1 MEHAKGDILELSLHG
16 FSSDGRTVGRTDDGL
31 TVFVRGG
38 VPGQRV
44 RVRLAA
50 VKKRLAEADLA
61 EVVQPAP
68 GERPAPC
75 PHAEIC
81 GGCPWQK
88 LPYPEQLVWKQRI
101 VEDALRRIGRLNL
114 PEGTVRPVLRAE
126 KDGSPAEWGVRNKM
140 EFAFAA
146 DQNGVTRLGLRA
158 RASRSVAEV
167 RQCLLQTP
175 RTMEVLDALRQLC
188 ARHDLHA
195 APAQEHPRAA
205 QGRRNER
212 RQGKARSISVRQ
224 NDILRFA
231 VIREPQGGG
240 CLVELITLPSPQEAR
255 TIRRIG
261 EELLAGPWGVSGFVH
276 SVRSAAPSVAYG
288 EETALALGECR
299 LGETL
304 HLEGRDVTFSLG
316 HASFFQV
323 NSRAAEL
330 LYSTAA
336 ALARPLFENSDAPAD
351 QSGDQPEHW
360 GRSCWDIYCG
370 VGGLALTMAPH
381 FDEIYGLEVVDEA
394 VRLARA
400 NAEAAGIDRARFETG
415 DAATLESAFKRFGS
429 PDLLVTDPPRAGMD
443 ESTVR
448 AILKHR
454 PPRLILVSC
463 DPATLARDLALLEP
477 AYRIHA
483 VQPVDLFPQT
493 PHIENVVSLSL
504 KD

>member
-1 MEHAKGDILELSLHG
+1 MEYAKGDILELSLLG

-31 TVFVRGG
+31 TIFVRGG
-38 VPGQRV
+38 IPEQRV
-44 RVRLAA
+44 RVRLST
-50 VKKRLAEADLA
+50 VKKRLAEADL
-61 EVVQPAP
+61 ESVLQPAP
-68 GERPAPC
+68 CERTAPC
-75 PHAEIC
+75 PHADTC

-88 LPYPEQLVWKQRI
+88 LPYAEQLVWKQRI
-101 VEDALRRIGRLNL
+101 VKDALRRIGRLDL
-114 PEGTVRPVLRAE
+114 PEGMVQPVLCAGE
-126 KDGSPAEWGVRNKM
+126 NGSPAEWGIRNKM
-140 EFAFAA
+140 EFAFAG
-146 DQNGVTRLGLRA
+146 DENGATRLGLRT
-158 RASRSVAEV
+158 RASRSVVEV
-167 RQCLLQTP
+167 RQCLLQTQ
-175 RTMEVLDALRQLC
+175 RTMDVVEALRQLC

-195 APAQEHPRAA
+195 APTQEHPRAKRG
-205 QGRRNER
+205 QK
-212 RQGKARSISVRQ
+212 QGKTSSLSVRQ

-288 EETALALGECR
+288 EETALALGECS

-304 HLEGRDVTFSLG
+304 HLEGRDVTFRLG

-330 LYSTAA
+330 LYATAA
-336 ALARPLFENSDAPAD
+336 KLARPLFDSAD
-351 QSGDQPEHW
+351 ERW
-360 GRSCWDIYCG
+360 GRTCWDIYCG

-394 VRLARA
+394 IQLARI
-400 NAEAAGIDRARFETG
+400 NAEAAGFARARFETG
-415 DAATLESAFKRFGS
+415 DAATLEKAFKRFGT
-429 PDLLVTDPPRAGMD
+429 PDLLVADPPRAGMD

-477 AYRIHA
+477 AYSIHA
-483 VQPVDLFPQT
+483 IQPVDLFPQT
-493 PHIENVVSLSL
+493 PHVENVVSLSL
-504 KD
+504 KNHPV